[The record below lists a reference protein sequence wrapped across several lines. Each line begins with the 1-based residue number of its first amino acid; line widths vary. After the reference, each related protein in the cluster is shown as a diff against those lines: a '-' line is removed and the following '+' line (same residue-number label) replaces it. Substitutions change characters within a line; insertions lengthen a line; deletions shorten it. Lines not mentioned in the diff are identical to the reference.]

1 MLIRLIQRLAARLTG
16 TAMPESDSPDTA
28 RAEPSATNRLT
39 VKPGDLIAMRDGQG
53 WRAVKILEVDQWPDG
68 SAAAHCLSYKPMTEQ
83 PTVESIAHA
92 EVLIWHAPIDA
103 GSFGEEGWTLIG
115 NRPPVEGERA
125 GFIEYLK
132 LTDFPRYLEATGRD
146 AKEVVRQANV
156 HYLRANE
163 LCEKGQR
170 DEGIA
175 EYSAAIDLF
184 PPFFEAIDNRAFTH
198 MELGNYREALG
209 DFEASLR
216 VNPDGEAAF
225 FSRGECLMR
234 LGELETAE
242 TVFEEGLTRFPEKKT
257 LFMDFLKQ
265 ARGRRAAKEKKHV
278 RTAKAGS
285 TTD

>member
-1 MLIRLIQRLAARLTG
+1 MLTRLIQRLAARLTG
-16 TAMPESDSPDTA
+16 AATHESGPPDTA
-28 RAEPSATNRLT
+28 RTEAPTTQRLR
-39 VKPGDLIAMRDGQG
+39 VKPGDLIATRDGQG

-68 SAAAHCLSYKPMTEQ
+68 SAAAHCLNYKPMAKQ
-83 PTVESIAHA
+83 PTLESIAHA

-115 NRPPVEGERA
+115 NRPPVEGELV
-125 GFIEYLK
+125 GFLEYLK
-132 LTDFPRYLEATGRD
+132 LTNFPRYLETTGKD
-146 AKEVVRQANV
+146 AKEIIHQAKV

-170 DEGIA
+170 HEGIA

-198 MELGNYREALG
+198 MELGNFREALG
-209 DFEASLR
+209 DFEQSLR

-242 TVFEEGLTRFPEKKT
+242 AVFEEGLTRFPEKTT
-257 LFMDFLKQ
+257 LFMDLLKQ
-265 ARGRRAAKEKKHV
+265 ARGRRAAKA
-278 RTAKAGS
+278 RNTR
-285 TTD
+285 